1 MMMPQ
6 LPTFSPIYDYC
17 DLIAV
22 VLSAR
27 IALKDFTQL
36 FRMTKNGNVDTE

>member
-27 IALKDFTQL
+27 IALKRLYTTVSHDQK
-36 FRMTKNGNVDTE
+36 RKR